1 MNSVDLNVGDHVTLN
16 GLDVLVITARRMT
29 PETASGVSF
38 RLLPGL
44 PGEWIDA
51 GKVRAV
57 TGYSHREAE
66 RDLGEDEDDF
76 EDFEP

>member
-1 MNSVDLNVGDHVTLN
+1 MNSVDLDVGDHVTLN

-38 RLLPGL
+38 RLLPAH
-44 PGEWIDA
+44 PNDWVDA

-57 TGYSHREAE
+57 AGYSHREAE
-66 RDLGEDEDDF
+66 RDLDKDDF